1 MKNGIRLQ
9 IGKKNL
15 FMLLFLAAWLIAA
28 ASIQSKYIIH
38 LMFMATIYAV
48 MACGL
53 NIVVGITG
61 LANMSQAAF
70 FGIGAYT
77 TAILATKFDTPFY
90 LNLLAAALVSM
101 VFGLALG
108 VPTLRLKGFF
118 LSLATIGFAQVLR
131 IVELNWVSLTQGP
144 MGITAIPGARLA
156 GHKFG
161 KQDYIYYSI
170 VILLVI
176 LYVTKRLLNAK
187 IGRALSAIKNDE
199 VAAKSLGINITY
211 YKIFAFAL
219 SSFFAGLA
227 GSIYAQ
233 YTSFVSPDSFVQ
245 SDSTTLLCMVILGG
259 SGTLFGPIF
268 GAIILIFAPE
278 ILRFADLYR
287 LIFVGIV
294 MIVGIISK
302 ECRWASKIGTFMRRR
317 LLEPIRQKRIGG
329 KEDV

>member
-1 MKNGIRLQ
+1 MKNRISK
-9 IGKKNL
+9 ISKKNL
-15 FMLLFLAAWLIAA
+15 FMLLLLVAWIAA
-28 ASIQSKYIIH
+28 TATIQSKYIIH
-38 LMFMATIYAV
+38 LLFMATIYAV

-77 TAILATKFDTPFY
+77 AAILATKFSTPFY
-90 LNLLAAALVSM
+90 VNLLAAALVSM

-131 IVELNWVSLTQGP
+131 IVELNWISLTQGP
-144 MGITAIPGARLA
+144 MGITAIPGARLG
-156 GHKFG
+156 GHKFT

-170 VILLVI
+170 VILLLI
-176 LYVTKRLLNAK
+176 LYVTKRLLAAK

-219 SSFFAGLA
+219 SSFFAGMA
-227 GSIYAQ
+227 GAIYAQ

-268 GAIILIFAPE
+268 GAIVLIFAPE
-278 ILRFADLYR
+278 ILRFAELYR
-287 LIFVGIV
+287 LIFVGII
-294 MIVGIISK
+294 MIVGIIAK
-302 ECRWASKIGTFMRRR
+302 ECHWISYIQWFIHEKIILPVRVRAG
-317 LLEPIRQKRIGG
+317 GG
-329 KEDV
+329 KEGV